1 MAALAAPEVLADRE
15 LIAAPAEPEALGLP
29 GRAAA
34 VVLVLRVQAALAAV
48 VASAARGSMRVV
60 SAMAPLVVMRDKVAP
75 VASAEL
81 RARRVRM
88 LQRWSV
94 ALAARAAT
102 RAQRAKARRA
112 SAVWME
118 QACRAMAALAAPVVL
133 AERAAIA
140 ALVARAAL
148 ALQGRA
154 LVVVLVLRA
163 PAALVASGAWAE
175 PDGMRVVSATAP
187 LVAMRAP
194 VALVAPAELRA
205 RLARTPRRW
214 SAALVGSAVTPVLRA
229 LARRVSA
236 A

>member
-1 MAALAAPEVLADRE
+1 
-15 LIAAPAEPEALGLP
+15 
-29 GRAAA
+29 
-34 VVLVLRVQAALAAV
+34 
-48 VASAARGSMRVV
+48 
-60 SAMAPLVVMRDKVAP
+60 
-75 VASAEL
+75 
-81 RARRVRM
+81 
-88 LQRWSV
+88 
-94 ALAARAAT
+94 
-102 RAQRAKARRA
+102 
-112 SAVWME
+112 
-118 QACRAMAALAAPVVL
+118 MAALAAPVVL

-194 VALVAPAELRA
+194 VALVAWAALRA
-205 RLARTPRRW
+205 RRVRMLRRSSATLAG
-214 SAALVGSAVTPVLRA
+214 AAVTPGLQA